1 MKLRQ
6 KSMLLMFFMMLM
18 SMNVMAQSSSYV
30 STLKEY
36 LTLTQ
41 SSNLDTEKMK
51 KTLQALNQSK
61 YSQLTLAQSEKLI
74 DEYLSSQYEADVYEK
89 VLAPIFQKHA
99 SEEELKKQIAV
110 LTTPEGKLYTEHLNA
125 ASAGVGLMLGISIL
139 TLLTDDDGSGD
150 ETPEEEC
157 SQSYRDLFNK
167 YYDASRIEQMLSGVM
182 NTLVSNMKDRVDDQK
197 ILEKLAKGMQH
208 NLKKYSLTCFVEIMT
223 EDDMKFGLKM
233 FEDPAAKHIQDA
245 SLEMSG
251 NIVQLALSSVSCY
264 TEWLQAKGISAQ

>member
-1 MKLRQ
+1 MFL
-6 KSMLLMFFMMLM
+6 MLFMMLM

-30 STLKEY
+30 STLKELLS
-36 LTLTQ
+36 LTK
-41 SSNLDTEKMK
+41 SSNLDAEKMK

-99 SEEELKKQIAV
+99 SEEDLKKQIAV

-125 ASAGVGLMLGISIL
+125 ASAGVGLMLGMSVL

-150 ETPEEEC
+150 ETSEEEC

-197 ILEKLAKGMQH
+197 ILEKLSKGMQH

-245 SLEMSG
+245 TVEMTS
-251 NIVQLALSSVSCY
+251 NIVQLALSSVNCY